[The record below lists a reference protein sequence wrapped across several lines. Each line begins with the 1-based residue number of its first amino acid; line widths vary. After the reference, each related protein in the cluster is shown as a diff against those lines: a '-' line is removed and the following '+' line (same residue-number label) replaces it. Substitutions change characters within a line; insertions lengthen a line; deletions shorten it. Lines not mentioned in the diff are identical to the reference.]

1 MKFPNY
7 ANSGRNRAFFLIFL
21 CLTATLVLSI
31 ASKKSLQTQKEDL
44 DLIRCSSLSSSINAY
59 IGSLSSLNLCG
70 GAGCETSD
78 VYETF
83 VVTYYVDAYKEVDFD
98 DVINQIMVGIQNGD
112 HLPCAC
118 LSLHTKGSISC
129 TTGYHNLSITLKYC
143 EHCPNN

>member
-7 ANSGRNRAFFLIFL
+7 AKIGRNNTFFLIFL

-31 ASKKSLQTQKEDL
+31 ASKNALQTQKDDI

-59 IGSLSSLNLCG
+59 IGSLSSLDLCG
-70 GAGCETSD
+70 GAACESSD

-83 VVTYYVDAYKEVDFD
+83 VVTYYVDSNKEVDFD
-98 DVINQIMVGIQNGD
+98 DVISQIMVGIQNGD
-112 HLPCAC
+112 HLPCGC

-129 TTGYHNLSITLKYC
+129 TTGYHNVSITLKYC